1 VADNDSWGD
10 FAAGGAGSRFG
21 RTDLT
26 KSDDRGPTKG
36 EVMGDRHHDPT
47 DHFRTTQPHAGFTMK
62 DNLYWPGFILLL
74 VALGGMISTAV
85 VAAYGHYEWLP
96 TTVLIAVLGTLAG
109 ALWFVVESRRVTRID
124 EQWHVAKSEHP
135 SRQRAAS

>member
-1 VADNDSWGD
+1 
-10 FAAGGAGSRFG
+10 
-21 RTDLT
+21 
-26 KSDDRGPTKG
+26 
-36 EVMGDRHHDPT
+36 MGDRHHDPT

-74 VALGGMISTAV
+74 VALGGMISKAV

-96 TTVLIAVLGTLAG
+96 TTVVIAVLGTLAG

-135 SRQRAAS
+135 SRERAAS